1 MGLPNAGNGCRQD
14 NKKTVAV
21 VMFTSSVH
29 KVSQNPWFQVAKPVS
44 APRLRLFCF
53 SYAGGNASTYRDW
66 HKQLPDDVE
75 VCSVQLPGRGTRFK
89 ESAHTSL
96 ALLLDALQGAIEPHT
111 QVPYVFFGHSMG
123 AQVAF
128 ELARRLRD
136 SHLRQP
142 ACLIVSGRRGP
153 QRPPRNK
160 PIYNLPEPEFREEI
174 RRLNGTPEEALSNPE
189 LMDIISPILRADCQV
204 VETWNYRPAQPM
216 DVPVLALGGVK
227 DSQVSIED
235 LEDWRSV
242 TTGPFTLQLFS
253 GDHFFINHVTD
264 TLLVTIRHTLD
275 CVMGRA
281 DGFLSRN

>member
-1 MGLPNAGNGCRQD
+1 
-14 NKKTVAV
+14 
-21 VMFTSSVH
+21 MFMTSAS
-29 KVSQNPWFQVAKPVS
+29 KVTQSPWFQVARPVH

-66 HKQLPDDVE
+66 HKRLPDDIE
-75 VCSVQLPGRGTRFK
+75 VCSVQLPGRGSRFK
-89 ESAHTSL
+89 ERAHTSL
-96 ALLLDALQGAIEPHT
+96 NSLLDALQDAIQPHIG
-111 QVPYVFFGHSMG
+111 VPYVFFGHSMG

-128 ELARRLRD
+128 ELSRRLRD
-136 SHLRQP
+136 TGARLPS
-142 ACLIVSGRRGP
+142 CLIVSGRRGP
-153 QRPPRNK
+153 HRPPRNK
-160 PIYNLPEPEFREEI
+160 PIHNLPEPEFREEI

-204 VETWNYRPAQPM
+204 VETWSYQPSQPI

-227 DSQVSIED
+227 DSQVSVED

-242 TTGPFTLQLFS
+242 TNGPFTLQLFS

-264 TLLVTIRHTLD
+264 ALLNTIRQTLD

-281 DGFLSRN
+281 DGFLSRR

>member
-1 MGLPNAGNGCRQD
+1 
-14 NKKTVAV
+14 
-21 VMFTSSVH
+21 MFMTSAP
-29 KVSQNPWFQVAKPVS
+29 KVTQSPWFQVARPVH

-66 HKQLPDDVE
+66 HKRLPEDVE
-75 VCSVQLPGRGTRFK
+75 VCSVQLPGRGSRFK
-89 ESAHTSL
+89 ESPHTSL
-96 ALLLDALQGAIEPHT
+96 NSLLDALEEAIRPHLG
-111 QVPYVFFGHSMG
+111 VPYVLFGHSMG

-128 ELARRLRD
+128 ELSRRLRD
-136 SHLRQP
+136 AGARLPS
-142 ACLIVSGRRGP
+142 CLIVSGRRGP
-153 QRPPRNK
+153 HRPPRNK
-160 PIYNLPEPEFREEI
+160 PIHNLPEPEFREEI

-204 VETWNYRPAQPM
+204 VETWTYQASQPI

-227 DSQVSIED
+227 DSQVSVED

-242 TTGPFTLQLFS
+242 TNGPFTLQLFS

-264 TLLVTIRHTLD
+264 ALLNTIAQTIE

-281 DGFLSRN
+281 DGFLSRR